1 MHSEGQ
7 KLKAAEGMLLNFS
20 LFFSRILFLK
30 SILFVFSAPHNFFFF
45 LSLLIFNFHSFCL
58 ISPCPFSQRGSDA
71 GRAAGTRRK
80 QVTSR
85 HAYVKKWRGTMVTK
99 PLKGWVSD
107 GKLERAACFQTKNK
121 RRWRLTQIKFLITSE
136 VAIRGSSRQ
145 REQRQEHSVVLHSG
159 VEKWLM
165 CWALFDVYVGQQTH
179 EQGKCGEIKTKTAEM
194 TALAFVFPYIHFTWA
209 KPVIIQTISNHYVWR
224 TH

>member
-1 MHSEGQ
+1 MKGHHGDKTIQ
-7 KLKAAEGMLLNFS
+7 
-20 LFFSRILFLK
+20 
-30 SILFVFSAPHNFFFF
+30 
-45 LSLLIFNFHSFCL
+45 C
-58 ISPCPFSQRGSDA
+58 
-71 GRAAGTRRK
+71 RR
-80 QVTSR
+80 
-85 HAYVKKWRGTMVTK
+85 
-99 PLKGWVSD
+99 GWVSD

-145 REQRQEHSVVLHSG
+145 REQRQEHSVVLHSVVLHSG

-179 EQGKCGEIKTKTAEM
+179 GTRKMWRDKKKKNSRDDCFSFCFSLHTFHLSQNSDSPHY
-194 TALAFVFPYIHFTWA
+194 LYAFA
-209 KPVIIQTISNHYVWR
+209 KISNHYIWR